1 LAAVP
6 VFFCLRYC
14 HLCQNFL
21 VFCFGVSAVIFYK
34 SLFNLPNHMQQQL
47 DYNSTS
53 LSSDYVILD
62 GSHTRGGS
70 HVDTLGMHNKILV
83 THEKEDLRDTTFFA

>member
-1 LAAVP
+1 
-6 VFFCLRYC
+6 
-14 HLCQNFL
+14 
-21 VFCFGVSAVIFYK
+21 
-34 SLFNLPNHMQQQL
+34 MQQQL